1 MLKKFSVLAVG
12 LTLIGCGNE
21 PVGGTGYFD
30 VIEPAYVQQEPVVM
44 VPVTTE
50 EPDMTAALSEAVE
63 AAIVEGEAN
72 ADEIEVTEE
81 SETVEDAIE
90 TAEIAEVETVTAEE
104 VTEIDNS
111 TMISTD
117 DGTLNLNITSQ
128 EQQKIERDKAAILLE
143 AARDQYVIIEPGAL
157 PNIVA
162 GVNIALYARETT
174 NAVGENLYRRP
185 LIKLRFSITE
195 CNKFATLDEAQRYF
209 LANDGPQKDPLN
221 LDPDG
226 DGFACRWSP
235 EFYRSLK

>member
-12 LTLIGCGNE
+12 LTLAGCGKE

-30 VIEPAYVQQEPVVM
+30 VVEPTYVQEEPVVL
-44 VPVTTE
+44 VPVQTVE
-50 EPDMTAALSEAVE
+50 ADMTASLSEAVE
-63 AAIVEGEAN
+63 AAITEGEL
-72 ADEIEVTEE
+72 ADEVVETSEEPVDVAEIDTATIDPETAIEPEPTVEE
-81 SETVEDAIE
+81 S
-90 TAEIAEVETVTAEE
+90 
-104 VTEIDNS
+104 TE
-111 TMISTD
+111 ISTD

-143 AARDQYVIIEPGAL
+143 AARAQYEIIEPGAL

-162 GVNIALYARETT
+162 GVNIGLYARETT
-174 NAVGENLYRRP
+174 NEVGERIYSRP
-185 LIKLRFSITE
+185 IIKARFSAAE
-195 CNKFATLDEAQRYF
+195 CGKFETPDDAQRYF

-235 EFYRSLK
+235 EFYRSLN

>member
-1 MLKKFSVLAVG
+1 MLKKLSVLAVG
-12 LTLIGCGNE
+12 LTLTGCGNE

-30 VIEPAYVQQEPVVM
+30 AIEPAYVQQEPVVL

-50 EPDMTAALSEAVE
+50 EPDMTTALSEAIE
-63 AAIVEGEAN
+63 AAIAKGEASE
-72 ADEIEVTEE
+72 DEIEVTEE
-81 SETVEDAIE
+81 SETGEEAI
-90 TAEIAEVETVTAEE
+90 EVETTLSEE
-104 VTEIDNS
+104 ESSIENS
-111 TMISTD
+111 TKISTD

-185 LIKLRFSITE
+185 LINLRFSITE